1 MLRLNYTERYID
13 NALSEMDNSFESF
26 EDIMADALE
35 IIEQYESKIEFSR
48 K

>member
-1 MLRLNYTERYID
+1 MLRINYTERDID
-13 NALSEMDNSFESF
+13 NVLSEMDESFESF

-35 IIEQYESKIEFSR
+35 IIDEYESKIEFTR